1 MWVVT
6 RPSNQ
11 RESERA
17 DMRTQS
23 CSISVHITML
33 PSLLFHPEHRLI
45 VHGSNIKTVNQTP
58 NTAKIIKKI
67 KIKIRRRLSRDS
79 LKY

>member
-1 MWVVT
+1 MMWVVT

-45 VHGSNIKTVNQTP
+45 VHGSNIKTIN
-58 NTAKIIKKI
+58 I
-67 KIKIRRRLSRDS
+67 
-79 LKY
+79 

>member
-1 MWVVT
+1 MMWVVT

-33 PSLLFHPEHRLI
+33 PSLLSHPEHRLI
-45 VHGSNIKTVNQTP
+45 VHGSNIKTINIYKILQRNQ
-58 NTAKIIKKI
+58 IKS
-67 KIKIRRRLSRDS
+67 RRRLSRDS
-79 LKY
+79 IKY